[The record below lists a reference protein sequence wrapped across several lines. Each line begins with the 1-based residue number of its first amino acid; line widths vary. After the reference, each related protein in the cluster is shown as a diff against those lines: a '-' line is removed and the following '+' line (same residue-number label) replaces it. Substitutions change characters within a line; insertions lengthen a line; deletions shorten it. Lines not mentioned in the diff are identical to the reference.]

1 MASNVQRGTRGL
13 SAGDWVRLKRLNGA
27 RQNMKRVPSPPRF
40 TETVNPPPR
49 TEVKTGRRVYTEV
62 GGSKIR
68 RPASNWTDYI
78 ASQKADYVLE
88 TPAGSCGAGKAL
100 TIHKVCRCD
109 TSSAIKHKGVC
120 VSCTHDRI
128 VNRN

>member
-27 RQNMKRVPSPPRF
+27 RTFK
-40 TETVNPPPR
+40 TDTTTNPAPR
-49 TEVKTGRRVYTEV
+49 TEVKTGRRVHTEI

-68 RPASNWTDYI
+68 RPASIFTDYI

-88 TPAGSCGAGKAL
+88 KPAGSCGAGKAL
-100 TIHKVCRCD
+100 TVHKVCRCD
-109 TSSAIKHKGVC
+109 TSSAIKHNGLCIQCLHNK
-120 VSCTHDRI
+120 I
-128 VNRN
+128 